1 MRLAGFSK
9 CSLYFRPKYEISLGT
24 FSRFPWVWLS
34 RFNLVL
40 SQFYSSPIQCNSFQR
55 FFPGYSWWGR
65 AVRFSKSLILL
76 QTKIC
81 NFVGEAVVFPVVVGW
96 AGLNCFSQ
104 FYFREFFPRNVWWAV
119 LLARLSK
126 PSPYLR
132 PKHVSFRFPF
142 PTLRAVVST
151 PDATHRILFPT
162 SKIFTQCLDLVSRIQ
177 THFW

>member
-1 MRLAGFSK
+1 MK
-9 CSLYFRPKYEISLGT
+9 
-24 FSRFPWVWLS
+24 FPWGRSRVSLEYGWAGLTWCYLS
-34 RFNLVL
+34 FIPLQSNAIV
-40 SQFYSSPIQCNSFQR
+40 SND
-55 FFPGYSWWGR
+55 FFLGILGGG
-65 AVRFSKSLILL
+65 VRFGSP
-76 QTKIC
+76 
-81 NFVGEAVVFPVVVGW
+81 NPWPYFVGEAIVFPVVVGW

-104 FYFREFFPRNVWWAV
+104 FYFREFFPRNFWWAV

-132 PKHVSFRFPF
+132 PKHVTFRFPF